1 MDAKDRRV
9 RQLHVTDEGMSLLN
23 DVEAAVQ
30 RAQRRILA
38 PLGEERAKLFLAML
52 EEVAS
57 ANNPTS
63 RVPIRNASLA

>member
-1 MDAKDRRV
+1 
-9 RQLHVTDEGMSLLN
+9 MSLLN